1 MNMKIKRC
9 LGAMNDLVLRL
20 FVALIFSMLMVLNRL
35 KILKIWVMLLGIDCG
50 GGSIRYTI
58 SGFRKS

>member
-9 LGAMNDLVLRL
+9 LGATNDLVPRL
-20 FVALIFSMLMVLNRL
+20 FVAFIFSVRMVLNRL

-50 GGSIRYTI
+50 GGSIRNTI